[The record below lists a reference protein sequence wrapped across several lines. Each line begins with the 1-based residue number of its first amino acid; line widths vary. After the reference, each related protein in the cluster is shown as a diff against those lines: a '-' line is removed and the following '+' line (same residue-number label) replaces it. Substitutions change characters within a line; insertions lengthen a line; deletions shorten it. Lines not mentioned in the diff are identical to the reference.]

1 MDRISIPPLQSHRP
15 CDEGA
20 LVYSDESG
28 ATCLVSH
35 SHAAILNLLGD
46 STVRP
51 VDEVFIEYS
60 AHDDIDRPAF
70 DTLVASLE
78 ESGLILRC

>member
-1 MDRISIPPLQSHRP
+1 MDRISIPPLLIQRP

-20 LVYSDESG
+20 LVYSEESG
-28 ATCLVSH
+28 ATCLVNQSY
-35 SHAAILNLLGD
+35 AAILDLLGD
-46 STVRP
+46 SAARP